1 MGQERDDLFTELE
14 EAEVECN
21 KSYKADVL
29 KVIIT
34 SRELSENMALINKV
48 IVAGEKYSHD

>member
-1 MGQERDDLFTELE
+1 MFTELE
-14 EAEVECN
+14 EADVGCN

-48 IVAGEKYSHD
+48 IIAGEKYSHD